1 MDLDLLES
9 INSIYEDLEKLE
21 ELYTKEYIS
30 LKCYYETKSNILLK
44 LIGISEVEKESIK
57 TKVELL

>member
-1 MDLDLLES
+1 MDLELLET

-21 ELYTKEYIS
+21 DLYSKEYIS
-30 LKCYYETKSNILLK
+30 LKSYYETKSNILLK
-44 LIGISEVEKESIK
+44 LSGISEVERESIK